1 MRLATPESPSH
12 LATRFPMERRPMC
25 NTLRQGSKAW
35 VAKGLFLL
43 LLLSCGAWGIGDYLQ
58 PDPAAPVAEVGDLE
72 ISRDEFVRDFNREL
86 ERMRQ
91 RFGGAIDREP
101 AVQLGLVDQL
111 LGQAITRRLLAR
123 EARDPGVRVSAEP
136 GRQSSLSGPPFR

>member
-1 MRLATPESPSH
+1 MMRAAPESPSH
-12 LATRFPMERRPMC
+12 LASRYPIDRRPML
-25 NTLRQGSKAW
+25 NTLRQGAKSW

-43 LLLSCGAWGIGDYLQ
+43 LILSFGAWGIGDYLH

-91 RFGGAIDREP
+91 RFGGAIDRET
-101 AVQLGLVDQL
+101 AVPLGPVDQL
-111 LGQAITRRLLAR
+111 PGSAITRRLLDL
-123 EARDPGVRVSAEP
+123 EEI
-136 GRQSSLSGPPFR
+136 GRAHV